1 MSMPDYDPY
10 VGALAQGIMDT
21 GASTY
26 NTEATIAANKELAE
40 YAYTKDL
47 EMWNRANE
55 YNSPVSQMQRIQA
68 AGLNKNLVYGTGVTG
83 NTATQTP
90 KYQAPNVQY
99 DIHPRL
105 GLTEAISAYQD
116 YQLKKQQV
124 SNMQA
129 QNANIIATTLTEGI
143 KQASIAQNTA
153 RSKFDLDLAQ
163 ELKNYQLEAA
173 KLNVR
178 KMYADI
184 QNLSATSKLRLKES
198 TLRDYDID
206 DRKAGIRPHDPYVV
220 RGLNRFFREPNKAV
234 DSMLETLD
242 RTFNPSKYR

>member
-1 MSMPDYDPY
+1 MSLLDYVPI
-10 VGALAQGIMDT
+10 VGPLIQGVMDT

-26 NTEATIAANKELAE
+26 NTKATIKANKELAE
-40 YAYTKDL
+40 YQYTKDL

-55 YNSPVSQMQRIQA
+55 YNAPVAQMQRIKA

-116 YQLKKQQV
+116 FKLKKQQV

-129 QNANIIATTLTEGI
+129 QNANIVATTLTEAI
-143 KQASIAQNTA
+143 KQTAIAQSTA
-153 RSKFDLDLAQ
+153 KSKFDLNLAQ
-163 ELKNYQLEAA
+163 ELKSYTLEAA
-173 KLNVR
+173 KMNVR
-178 KMYADI
+178 KMTADI
-184 QNLSATSKLRLKES
+184 QNLSATTKLHLKES
-198 TLRDYDID
+198 QLKDYDLD
-206 DRKAGIRPHDPYVV
+206 DRKAGIRPHDPFVV

-234 DSMLETLD
+234 NSMMETLD
-242 RTFNPSKYR
+242 RTFNPSNYK